1 MQYFKNFLF
10 LVPIFFITSCN
21 FNQVVM
27 NQDLKNNY
35 ILTLDDSIPQ
45 KLEEKILNLFGK
57 NNDGTKTNRVE
68 IFVNEFQFNDY
79 TIYSGSA
86 FRSLETE
93 ISATLVLKI
102 LKQKKIQKKEIKI
115 MKRYKSNELNPF
127 ADEGMIKTI
136 KDNIYSEILNE
147 IIIEVSIFEM

>member
-27 NQDLKNNY
+27 NPDLKNNY

-102 LKQKKIQKKEIKI
+102 LKQKKINIR
-115 MKRYKSNELNPF
+115 KRSPRP
-127 ADEGMIKTI
+127 
-136 KDNIYSEILNE
+136 
-147 IIIEVSIFEM
+147 